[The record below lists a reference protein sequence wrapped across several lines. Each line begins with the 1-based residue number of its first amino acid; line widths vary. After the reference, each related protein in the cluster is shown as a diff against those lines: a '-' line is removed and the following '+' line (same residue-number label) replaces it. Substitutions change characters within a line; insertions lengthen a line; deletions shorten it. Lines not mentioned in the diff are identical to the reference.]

1 MKYFLSAL
9 ALGCLLLSCNRDLEN
24 NESPTPAPQEEKLV
38 LLKEL
43 AGEQGW
49 ALFGYKNRNEI
60 EGLSAE
66 GGFRGKSDIDY
77 EYDAYGRIVKEHRY
91 WHNYG
96 DGETNITYQYD
107 SQGRLVSSH
116 AISTK
121 NEEYPG
127 TGLPPTPLCS
137 IERKHTYTYQGNKVI
152 VKIERGADNCSST
165 PEAAKEKTITLFVE
179 NGRVV
184 KSLNE
189 NNQIIETIEYLNT
202 KNALRNIK
210 GFPALVAEFYIRPL
224 TYELPYY
231 NFIESINDFR
241 FIDNIKTRDFHDGSY
256 WEYYYS
262 VRTDM
267 KIHEKDYDHIENVA
281 IVEKL
286 HNDPTYDDHIW
297 MLNASRYYIKEK

>member
-1 MKYFLSAL
+1 MKHFLSAL

-24 NESPTPAPQEEKLV
+24 NETPAPQNEKLV
-38 LLKEL
+38 LLKQLSE
-43 AGEQGW
+43 GSTVTFQ
-49 ALFGYKNRNEI
+49 YKNGNEI
-60 EGLSAE
+60 ESVNIDGV
-66 GGFRGKSDIDY
+66 GKSDIDY
-77 EYDAYGRIVKEHRY
+77 EYDTYGRIVKERRY

-107 SQGRLVSSH
+107 SQSRLVSSH

-121 NEEYPG
+121 NEENLG

-137 IERKHTYTYQGNKVI
+137 IERKHTYTYQGNKVT
-152 VKIERGADNCSST
+152 VKIEIGADNCSST
-165 PEAAKEKTITLFVE
+165 PKTAKEKTITLFVE

-189 NNQIIETIEYLNT
+189 NNEIIETIEYHNT

-210 GFPALVAEFYIRPL
+210 GFPALVAEFYIRAF
-224 TYELPYY
+224 TYELSYY
-231 NFIESINDFR
+231 NFIESVNDFR

-262 VRTDM
+262 EETNTNNYGNYDYIENVG
-267 KIHEKDYDHIENVA
+267 IHEKS
-281 IVEKL
+281 
-286 HNDPTYDDHIW
+286 HNNPTHDEGLWWLRAH
-297 MLNASRYYIKEK
+297 RYCIKEK

>member
-1 MKYFLSAL
+1 MKHFLSVL
-9 ALGCLLLSCNRDLEN
+9 ALGCLLLSCNRDLETH
-24 NESPTPAPQEEKLV
+24 ETPAPAPQEEKLV

-43 AGEQGW
+43 GGE
-49 ALFGYKNRNEI
+49 ATAYFNYKNRNEI
-60 EGLSAE
+60 ESLSAE
-66 GGFRGKSDIDY
+66 GGWRGKSDIDY
-77 EYDAYGRIVKEHRY
+77 EYDTYGRIVKERRY

-107 SQGRLVSSH
+107 SQSRLVFSH

-121 NEEYPG
+121 NEENLG

-152 VKIERGADNCSST
+152 VKIEIGADNCSST
-165 PEAAKEKTITLFVE
+165 PKTAKEKTITLFVE

-189 NNQIIETIEYLNT
+189 NNEIIETIEYHNT

-210 GFPALVAEFYIRPL
+210 GFPALVAEFYIRAF

-231 NFIESINDFR
+231 NFIESVNDFR

-256 WEYYYS
+256 WEYRYRYDNGS
-262 VRTDM
+262 TDNDYPNGVG
-267 KIHEKDYDHIENVA
+267 IHA
-281 IVEKL
+281 RS
-286 HNDPTYDDHIW
+286 HNDPTYDEYLYQISA
-297 MLNASRYYIKEK
+297 NRYYIEEK

>member
-1 MKYFLSAL
+1 MKHFLSAL

-116 AISTK
+116 AISSK

-189 NNQIIETIEYLNT
+189 NNQIIETIEYRNT

-231 NFIESINDFR
+231 NFIESVNDFR

-267 KIHEKDYDHIENVA
+267 EIHEKDYDHIENVA